1 MMSHRIIV
9 EDKFEDLTVLIRR
22 HGSRIVVKCE
32 RPGIASSVERAI
44 VKAIAPD
51 SEPRRIGFTADG
63 EE

>member
-1 MMSHRIIV
+1 MAHRITV
-9 EDKFEDLTVLIRR
+9 EGEFEDLTVLVKR

-44 VKAIAPD
+44 VKALAPD
-51 SEPRRIGFTADG
+51 SEPGKIGFTADG